1 MKKLIT
7 SLFIISLAG
16 LVACKKNSSN
26 SDTSTVDNTGSKI
39 APDGFTF
46 NTAKNITLTLT
57 LKAANGDPLSGVVVS
72 VYNPSNTSA
81 DASIFKGVSN
91 SNGIL
96 SAQISVPASL
106 TQIVIDPSYLGLLH
120 NAKANINGNAVTA
133 TIGGATGYSGDI
145 VPETITVASGSS
157 SDVSLLSTGTSI
169 TFAYPSPYTST
180 DDAVLNTTQSPLS
193 YGVPKYLETTS
204 DVISASLLKYV
215 NASLPESK
223 PVPSTH
229 PDYLS
234 STVVSTLN
242 VVAKSDVWITFVA
255 EGAGNL
261 NSLAFYTYT
270 TGNPPA
276 TEADIKNATLVFPNA
291 SGLGSGGG
299 LVSGN
304 KVKIGTF
311 NAGTSIGFIL
321 LGGAW
326 TGKAVNVNATKF
338 YSDSKLNPETDATLK
353 KHTVVL
359 YDDVHQ
365 LTLIGFEDLNRQS
378 SNCDNDFNDLVFYA
392 TSNPV
397 TGISTSGVAV
407 VDKATD
413 TDGDGVIDALDAFPN
428 DPTKAYISYFP
439 SQTGYATLAFEDN
452 WPLKGDYDMNDLVVK
467 YRYTFVTNAQNQVVT
482 IQGDYNVAAAGASYK
497 NGFGIQLPIAASAVK
512 SVTGQQFLDNYITL
526 ASNGVEAGQSKAV
539 IIPFD
544 NSNKLINN
552 PGNSYFVNT
561 LNTLDKVQ
569 GSTASV
575 LITLTTPIA
584 QTSLTTSSFNPFLI
598 SNERRGYEIHLP
610 GFAPTDKADT
620 KLFATADDASVP
632 ASGKYY
638 ISKDNWPWAMSF
650 NDSFVYPLETVKIT
664 DAYPHFTDW
673 ASSAGSSF
681 TDWYSNTNAGYRVTS
696 NLYLK

>member
-7 SLFIISLAG
+7 SLFIISLTG
-16 LVACKKNSSN
+16 LVACKKNSTN
-26 SDTSTVDNTGSKI
+26 TTDNTVTPTGNKI
-39 APDGFTF
+39 APDGFNF
-46 NTAKNITLTLT
+46 STAKTVTLNLT
-57 LKAANGDPLSGVVVS
+57 LKATNGDPLSGVVVS
-72 VYNPSNTSA
+72 VYNPANTSA
-81 DASIFKGVSN
+81 DASIFKGVTN

-106 TQIVIDPSYLGLLH
+106 TQIIIDPSYLGLLRS
-120 NAKANINGNAVTA
+120 AKANINGNAVTA

-145 VPETITVASGSS
+145 VPETITVASGST

-169 TFAYPSPYTST
+169 VFAYPSPYTST
-180 DDAVLNTTQSPLS
+180 DDAVLNTTQFPLS

-223 PVPSTH
+223 PLPTTH
-229 PDYLS
+229 PDYIAN
-234 STVVSTLN
+234 TAVSTLN
-242 VVAKSDVWITFVA
+242 VIAKSDVWITFVA

-299 LVSGN
+299 LSAGN

-321 LGGAW
+321 IGNGW
-326 TGKAVNVNATKF
+326 TGKGVNVNATKF
-338 YSDSKLNPETDATLK
+338 YSDSKLNPETDATLQR
-353 KHTVVL
+353 HTAVL

-378 SNCDNDFNDLVFYA
+378 SSCDNDFNDIVFYA

-397 TGISTSGVAV
+397 TGISNTGVAP
-407 VDKATD
+407 VDKASD

-428 DPTKAYISYFP
+428 DATKAYISYFP

-452 WPLKGDYDMNDLVVK
+452 WPLKGDYDMNDLVVN

-497 NGFGIQLPIAASAVK
+497 NGFGVQLPIAASAVK

-544 NSNKLINN
+544 NSNKLISN
-552 PGNSYFVNT
+552 PGNAYFVNT
-561 LNTLDKVQ
+561 LNTLSKVQ
-569 GSTASV
+569 GTTATV
-575 LITLTTPIA
+575 LITLTSPIA
-584 QTSLTTSSFNPFLI
+584 QTTLTASSLNPFLI

-610 GFAPTDKADT
+610 GYAPTDKADT
-620 KLFATADDASVP
+620 KLFGTNDDTSVP

-650 NDSFVYPLETVKIT
+650 NGSFVYPLETVKIT

-673 ASSAGSSF
+673 ASSAGSNF
-681 TDWYSNTNAGYRVTS
+681 TDWYSNTASGYRTTS